1 MIKQSEW
8 PEQIVKYVTSQ
19 ATFDET
25 SGDQQTLAIFSTVLD
40 LIDYN
45 WTNEQSIHRKVLIH
59 RKLFLTQNRD
69 KFTFA
74 EPSEVKKENSWVST

>member
-1 MIKQSEW
+1 MIQPIKQSEW

-45 WTNEQSIHRKVLIH
+45 WPNEIQLTKKCADSPKLI
-59 RKLFLTQNRD
+59 F
-69 KFTFA
+69 
-74 EPSEVKKENSWVST
+74 SVK

>member
-1 MIKQSEW
+1 MRVNFVCSAYSSPLQDSFKIFKKPPKKGRRKEVIEMIKQSEW

-45 WTNEQSIHRKVLIH
+45 
-59 RKLFLTQNRD
+59 
-69 KFTFA
+69 
-74 EPSEVKKENSWVST
+74 